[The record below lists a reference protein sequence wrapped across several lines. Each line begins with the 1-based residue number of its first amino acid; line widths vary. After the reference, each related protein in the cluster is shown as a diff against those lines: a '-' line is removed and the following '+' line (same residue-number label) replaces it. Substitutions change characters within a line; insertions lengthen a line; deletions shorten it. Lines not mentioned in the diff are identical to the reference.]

1 LNVKRLGDLER
12 KVMDVLWDSLDV
24 PLTGR
29 QVADHLPDRAYTTV
43 ATILERLRRKRLVD
57 RSVEGKVHQFQAT
70 GSRETYMAELMI
82 EAMGGSTDRAAVLV
96 RFANTVSSNEAI
108 VLRQA
113 LDGVMGSP
121 ESEPS

>member
-1 LNVKRLGDLER
+1 VKRLGDLER

-82 EAMGGSTDRAAVLV
+82 EAMGGSTDRTAVLV

>member
-1 LNVKRLGDLER
+1 VKRLGDLER

>member
-1 LNVKRLGDLER
+1 VKRLGDLER

-82 EAMGGSTDRAAVLV
+82 EAMGGSTDRTAVLV
-96 RFANTVSSNEAI
+96 RFANTVSSTEAI

-113 LDGVMGSP
+113 LDGVVGSP

>member
-1 LNVKRLGDLER
+1 MNRLGDLER
-12 KVMDVLWDSLDV
+12 KVMDVLWDSLGT

-43 ATILERLRRKRLVD
+43 LTILERLRRKRLVD
-57 RSVEGKVHQFQAT
+57 RIVEGKIHRFGAT
-70 GSRETYMAELMI
+70 DSKESYMAKLMVA
-82 EAMGGSTDRAAVLV
+82 AMGDSSDHSAVLV
-96 RFANTVSSNEAI
+96 RFANSVTATEAV

-113 LDGVMGSP
+113 LDDLKSDR

>member
-12 KVMDVLWDSLDV
+12 KVMDVLWDSLNV

-82 EAMGGSTDRAAVLV
+82 EAMGGSTDRTAVLV

>member
-82 EAMGGSTDRAAVLV
+82 EAMGGSTDRTAVLV